1 MVKNTKGGKGHKSLG
16 RKFQNQSQQS
26 LRKSNDPLEKYAF
39 ISKMFG
45 NGMCEVNYIDED
57 DNMHT
62 ILGHIRNKMRG
73 RQKRHNII
81 SPNSIVL
88 VGLRE
93 WESTPKNCD
102 IICIYD
108 PHQVEQLKQFPDI
121 NIDEL
126 LKLDPTTRVKNE
138 QSDDFIF
145 SNEDDT
151 NEESEEVIQGLKYE
165 NFDIDNDNTINIDDI

>member
-26 LRKSNDPLEKYAF
+26 LRKSNNPLEKYAF

-45 NGMCEVNYIDED
+45 NGMCEVNYIDD
-57 DNMHT
+57 DDIMHT
-62 ILGHIRNKMRG
+62 LVGHIRNKMRG
-73 RQKRHNII
+73 RQKRHNLIT
-81 SPNSIVL
+81 PNSIVL
-88 VGLRE
+88 VGLRD
-93 WESTPKNCD
+93 WESTAKNCD

-126 LKLDPTTRVKNE
+126 LKLDPSNRVKIE
-138 QSDDFIF
+138 QNDDFIF
-145 SNEDDT
+145 SNEDERQ
-151 NEESEEVIQGLKYE
+151 EEDEQIIQDIKYE
-165 NFDIDNDNTINIDDI
+165 KFDIDNENTINIDDI